1 MGFLHRLLVPIVT
14 YAAITV
20 SFINIAL
27 GGEDADSDAPVIF
40 KADQLRNE
48 QKLGIVVATGNV
60 EFTKGMRT
68 LLADTVVYN
77 KREDTGIAQSNVSLL
92 EPTGEVIFADRVE
105 LTGDLRS
112 GIVENMSVR
121 LSDGARIAATGG
133 RRFNGE
139 RTEFQKAA
147 YSPC

>member
-77 KREDTGIAQSNVSLL
+77 KREDTVIAQSNVSLL
-92 EPTGEVIFADRVE
+92 EPTGEVIFA
-105 LTGDLRS
+105 
-112 GIVENMSVR
+112 
-121 LSDGARIAATGG
+121 
-133 RRFNGE
+133 
-139 RTEFQKAA
+139 
-147 YSPC
+147 